1 MPIKADIPIAW
12 WAQHKSFKCHD
23 RTQLIPNAS
32 KKTHVFLFVVQI
44 IPEQCQ

>member
-23 RTQLIPNAS
+23 RTQLIPNPS
-32 KKTHVFLFVVQI
+32 KQQENTCIFI
-44 IPEQCQ
+44 CCSNYS